1 MAVVLPAYFV
11 PKEGERLCMT
21 TRGKDEGARAG
32 GRVSGAN
39 IPFLHSHLLMH
50 THTHACMHAQTHSQE
65 QEALRKCAHGSTTSH
80 VIGNS

>member
-50 THTHACMHAQTHSQE
+50 THTHMHACTDPLTRTRGAQKMCTW
-65 QEALRKCAHGSTTSH
+65 
-80 VIGNS
+80 